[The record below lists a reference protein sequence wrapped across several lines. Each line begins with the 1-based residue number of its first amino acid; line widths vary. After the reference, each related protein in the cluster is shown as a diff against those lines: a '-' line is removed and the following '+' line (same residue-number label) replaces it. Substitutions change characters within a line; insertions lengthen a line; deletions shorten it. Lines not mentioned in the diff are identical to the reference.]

1 MALATCTATGVERHR
16 PLPADGL
23 VPHPLF
29 TSTHAITIDA
39 PPEHV
44 WRWLAQMG
52 AGRAGWYSWD
62 AIDNGGTPSA
72 TRVVPELQAVVSAMS
87 CRPRR
92 VQRDAFI
99 VARADPPRDLVL
111 TAPDGRG
118 GCAVTWEH
126 VLTSR

>member
-29 TSTHAITIDA
+29 TSTHAITTDA

-72 TRVVPELQAVVSAMS
+72 TRVVPELQAVVSAMYAGRAGFKETHLS
-87 CRPRR
+87 SPGRIRR
-92 VQRDAFI
+92 AI
-99 VARADPPRDLVL
+99 
-111 TAPDGRG
+111 
-118 GCAVTWEH
+118 
-126 VLTSR
+126 SS